1 MTLGLL
7 SRSDY
12 ASSLPNVISEYSG
25 DILWATLVFFGF
37 CIIAPRWGVGRT
49 ALAALAFSFTI
60 ELSQFYHAPWIDE
73 IRGTTLGGLI
83 LGFGFKASDLVC
95 YTVGVA
101 LGAGVALLLATF
113 LDWKSLH
120 KK

>member
-1 MTLGLL
+1 
-7 SRSDY
+7 
-12 ASSLPNVISEYSG
+12 LPNVISQYSG

-37 CIIAPRWGVGRT
+37 SIIAPRLKIWPT

-73 IRGTTLGGLI
+73 IRSTTLGGLI

-101 LGAGVALLLATF
+101 LGVGIALLLSAF
-113 LDWKSLH
+113 FKL
-120 KK
+120 KKPAQALQNRF

>member
-1 MTLGLL
+1 MALGLL

-25 DILWATLVFFGF
+25 DTLWATLVFFGF
-37 CIIAPRWGVGRT
+37 CVITPRWGIGRT

-83 LGFGFKASDLVC
+83 LGLGFKASDLLC
-95 YTVGVA
+95 YTVGVV
-101 LGAGVALLLATF
+101 LGVGIALLLSTF
-113 LDWKSLH
+113 FKLNKLA
-120 KK
+120 